1 MNRRGGPFWATLW
14 VMMPRRLTT
23 VTLGLALAAPSGL
36 GCKDDAPAD
45 DTAADAGWTWAL
57 PEGFP
62 EPWVPEDNPM
72 TPEKVALGRA
82 LFYDRRLS
90 LNETQSCGD
99 CHLQER
105 AFTDGRATALGST
118 GEVHRRASMS
128 LVNVAYA
135 AGLTWAS
142 TTLELL
148 EDQALVPIFGE
159 DPVELG
165 FAGQEAELLRR
176 QAEDAERAAMFE
188 AAFPGEGVSLSGV
201 TRALAAFQRS
211 IISADSP
218 YDRFINKTDLT
229 ALSADARAGMSLY
242 FSDRLACLH
251 CHGGYLMSDAARSAS
266 SVMDELTFHNN
277 GLYNLDGYGAYPES
291 DQGLI
296 EETGD
301 YADMGRFRAPS
312 LRNVAV
318 TAPYMHDGHLATLD
332 DVIDHYA
339 KGGEGGPYQSLFVK
353 GFVLSDD
360 ERRQL
365 LAFLESLTDESL
377 LTDPR
382 WAPPE

>member
-1 MNRRGGPFWATLW
+1 MTLRARWAAF
-14 VMMPRRLTT
+14 
-23 VTLGLALAAPSGL
+23 GLVSLAGM
-36 GCKDDAPAD
+36 GCKGEAPAED
-45 DTAADAGWTWAL
+45 SGAAEGWSWAL

-72 TPEKVALGRA
+72 TEAKVALGRA

-90 LNETQSCGD
+90 LNETMSCGD
-99 CHLQER
+99 CHLQR
-105 AFTDGRATALGST
+105 LAFTDGLPTAVGST
-118 GEVHRRASMS
+118 GEAHRRASMP
-128 LVNVAYA
+128 LVNVVYA
-135 AGLTWAS
+135 SALTWAS
-142 TTLELL
+142 SETRRL

-165 FAGQEAELLRR
+165 FGGQEDELLRR
-176 QAEDAERAAMFE
+176 QTDDAARAAMFE
-188 AAFPGEGVSLSGV
+188 AAFPGEGVTLSGL
-201 TRALAAFQRS
+201 TRALAAFQRA
-211 IISADSP
+211 IVSADSP
-218 YDRFINKTDLT
+218 YDRFINKTDLG
-229 ALSADARAGMSLY
+229 ALSDDARAGMSLF
-242 FSDRLACLH
+242 FSGQMSCSR
-251 CHGGYLMSDAARSAS
+251 CHGGYLLSDAAIDA
-266 SVMDELTFHNN
+266 ETPLATPTFHNN
-277 GLYNLDGYGAYPES
+277 GLYNLDGYGAYPEG

-339 KGGEGGPYQSLFVK
+339 RGGEGGPYQSPLVT
-353 GFVLSDD
+353 GFVISDD

-365 LAFLESLTDESL
+365 RAFLESLTDETL

-382 WAPPE
+382 FAPPE

>member
-1 MNRRGGPFWATLW
+1 MSEP
-14 VMMPRRLTT
+14 MPTRAFLLLTLTT
-23 VTLGLALAAPSGL
+23 AVGL
-36 GCKDDAPAD
+36 GCKGDAPVD
-45 DTAADAGWTWAL
+45 DTAPSGWRWEL
-57 PEGFP
+57 PDGFP
-62 EPWVPEDNPM
+62 EPWVPDDNPM
-72 TPEKVALGRA
+72 TAEKVALGRA

-99 CHLQER
+99 CHQQAL

-118 GEVHRRASMS
+118 GEPHHRASMS

-142 TTLELL
+142 TTLRLL

-188 AAFPGEGVSLSGV
+188 AAFPGEGVTLSGV

-211 IISADSP
+211 IIAADSP

-229 ALSADARAGMSLY
+229 ALSADARAGMSLF
-242 FSDRLACLH
+242 FSERMECFH
-251 CHGGYLMSDAARSAS
+251 CHGGYLMSDAAKSAES
-266 SVMDELTFHNN
+266 AFDELTFHNN

-296 EETGD
+296 EQTGET
-301 YADMGRFRAPS
+301 ADMGRFRAPT
-312 LRNVAV
+312 LRNIAV
-318 TAPYMHDGHLATLD
+318 TGPYMHDGHLATLD
-332 DVIDHYA
+332 EVLDHYA
-339 KGGEGGPYQSLFVK
+339 RGGEGGPYQSLFVK
-353 GFVLSDD
+353 GFIMSDD

-365 LAFLESLTDESL
+365 LAFLESLTDEGL

-382 WAPPE
+382 FGPPD

>member
-1 MNRRGGPFWATLW
+1 MSESMTKRALLL
-14 VMMPRRLTT
+14 VALTS
-23 VTLGLALAAPSGL
+23 ALGL
-36 GCKDDAPAD
+36 GCKDDGSAD
-45 DTAADAGWTWAL
+45 DTASTGWQWAL
-57 PEGFP
+57 PDGFP

-72 TPEKVALGRA
+72 TAEKVALGRA

-90 LNETQSCGD
+90 LNEAQSCGD
-99 CHLQER
+99 CHLQNL

-142 TTLELL
+142 TTMRLL

-165 FAGQEAELLRR
+165 FAGQEDELIRR

-188 AAFPGEGVSLSGV
+188 AAFPGEGVTLSGV

-211 IISADSP
+211 IIAADSP
-218 YDRFINKTDLT
+218 YDRFINKTDLS
-229 ALSADARAGMSLY
+229 ALSADARAGLSL
-242 FSDRLACLH
+242 FNSERMECFH
-251 CHGGYLMSDAARSAS
+251 CHGGYLMSDAARSATT
-266 SVMDELTFHNN
+266 VFDELTFHNN
-277 GLYNLDGYGAYPES
+277 GLYNLDGYGAYPEA

-296 EETGD
+296 EQTGSA
-301 YADMGRFRAPS
+301 ADMGRFRAPS

-318 TAPYMHDGHLATLD
+318 TGPYMHDGHLETLD
-332 DVIDHYA
+332 DVLDHYA
-339 KGGEGGPYQSLFVK
+339 RGGEGGPYQSLFVK

-365 LAFLESLTDESL
+365 LAFLESLTDEGL

-382 WAPPE
+382 FGPPE

>member
-1 MNRRGGPFWATLW
+1 VSVAVTRTTLW
-14 VMMPRRLTT
+14 SG
-23 VTLGLALAAPSGL
+23 GLALAACLGV
-36 GCKDDAPAD
+36 GCKDDAPG
-45 DTAADAGWTWAL
+45 DTAAPGWQWDL
-57 PEGFP
+57 PAGFP

-72 TPEKVALGRA
+72 TAEKVALGRA

-90 LNETQSCGD
+90 LNEAQSCGD
-99 CHLQER
+99 CHLQDR
-105 AFTDGRATALGST
+105 AFTDNRATALGST

-142 TTLELL
+142 TTLRLL

-165 FAGQEAELLRR
+165 FSGQEDELIRR
-176 QAEDAERAAMFE
+176 QADDAERAAMFE
-188 AAFPGEGVSLSGV
+188 AAFPGEGVTLSGV

-211 IISADSP
+211 IIAADSP
-218 YDRFINKTDLT
+218 YDRFVNKTDLT
-229 ALSADARAGMSLY
+229 ALSADARAGMSLF
-242 FSDRLACLH
+242 FSEQMECFH
-251 CHGGYLMSDAARSAS
+251 CHGGYLMSDAARSATT
-266 SVMDELTFHNN
+266 VFDELTFHNN
-277 GLYNLDGYGAYPES
+277 GLYNLDGAGAYPET

-296 EETGD
+296 EQTGSA
-301 YADMGRFRAPS
+301 ADMGRFRAPS

-318 TAPYMHDGHLATLD
+318 TGPYMHDGHLETLD
-332 DVIDHYA
+332 DVLDHYA

-353 GFVLSDD
+353 GFELGDD

-365 LAFLESLTDESL
+365 LAFLESLTDEGL

-382 WAPPE
+382 FAPPE